1 MKKVLLSLFLLL
13 GLSSFTYAEEIMEEN
28 PHNLVLHN
36 DKILYSQ
43 LNSVWLKE
51 SQGESDELVFI
62 KNLYEGA
69 GSYSIYN
76 KEDGSLAFALATDC
90 ELINNGKLI
99 IVDNNVLKYYKLEY
113 NNGSVEQIE
122 LTDEEIQEIFP
133 QAEIFKLSQIDSD
146 NKIWLHKPFK
156 KQRTLILVNDTN
168 KFFHGIT
175 CKSKNVQDSEIKGL
189 IKISRYGI
197 IRFTH
202 FGEYKGS
209 LTFYIR

>member
-1 MKKVLLSLFLLL
+1 MKKVLLSLLLFSF
-13 GLSSFTYAEEIMEEN
+13 SSTVFADEN
-28 PHNLVLHN
+28 TFNLIKN
-36 DKILYSQ
+36 EDKVFYSQ
-43 LNSVWLKE
+43 ENSIWLKE
-51 SQGESDELVFI
+51 PETNNEQILTKTLF
-62 KNLYEGA
+62 EGA

-99 IVDNNVLKYYKLEY
+99 IVDNNILKYYKLEY
-113 NNGSVEQIE
+113 NGRSIEQIE
-122 LTDEEIQEIFP
+122 LTDEEIQEVFP
-133 QAEIFKLSQIDSD
+133 EAEIFKLSQIESD
-146 NKIWLHKPFK
+146 NKIWLHKPFRK
-156 KQRTLILVNDTN
+156 ERTLILVNDTD
-168 KFFHGIT
+168 KFFHGIN
-175 CKSKNVQDSEIKGL
+175 CKSKNVQNPEIKGL

>member
-1 MKKVLLSLFLLL
+1 MKKVLLSLLLFSF
-13 GLSSFTYAEEIMEEN
+13 SSTVFADDNTL
-28 PHNLVLHN
+28 NLIKN
-36 DKILYSQ
+36 EDKVFYSQ
-43 LNSVWLKE
+43 ENSIWLKE
-51 SQGESDELVFI
+51 PETNNEQILTKTLF
-62 KNLYEGA
+62 EGA

-99 IVDNNVLKYYKLEY
+99 IVDNNILKYYKLEY
-113 NNGSVEQIE
+113 NGRSIEQIE
-122 LTDEEIQEIFP
+122 LTDEEIQEVFP
-133 QAEIFKLSQIDSD
+133 EAEIFKLSQIESD
-146 NKIWLHKPFK
+146 NKIWLHKPFRK
-156 KQRTLILVNDTN
+156 ERTLILVNDTD
-168 KFFHGIT
+168 KFFHGIN
-175 CKSKNVQDSEIKGL
+175 CKSKNVQNPEIKGL

>member
-1 MKKVLLSLFLLL
+1 MKKVLLSLLLFSF
-13 GLSSFTYAEEIMEEN
+13 SSTVFADDNTL
-28 PHNLVLHN
+28 NLIKN
-36 DKILYSQ
+36 EDKVFYSQ
-43 LNSVWLKE
+43 ENSIWLKE
-51 SQGESDELVFI
+51 PENNNEQILTKTLF
-62 KNLYEGA
+62 EGA

-99 IVDNNVLKYYKLEY
+99 IVDNNILKYYKLEY
-113 NNGSVEQIE
+113 NDGSIEQIE
-122 LTDEEIQEIFP
+122 LTDEEIQGVFP
-133 QAEIFKLSQIDSD
+133 EAEIFKLSQIESD
-146 NKIWLHKPFK
+146 NKIWLHKPFRK
-156 KQRTLILVNDTN
+156 ERTLILVNDTD
-168 KFFHGIT
+168 KFFHGIN
-175 CKSKNVQDSEIKGL
+175 CKSKNVQNPEIKGL

>member
-1 MKKVLLSLFLLL
+1 MKKVLLSLLLFSF
-13 GLSSFTYAEEIMEEN
+13 SSTVFADDNTF
-28 PHNLVLHN
+28 NLIKN
-36 DKILYSQ
+36 EDKVFYSQ
-43 LNSVWLKE
+43 ENSMWLKE
-51 SQGESDELVFI
+51 PETNNEQILTKTLF
-62 KNLYEGA
+62 EGA

-99 IVDNNVLKYYKLEY
+99 IVDNNILKYYKLEY
-113 NNGSVEQIE
+113 NGRSIEQIE
-122 LTDEEIQEIFP
+122 LTDEEIQEVFP
-133 QAEIFKLSQIDSD
+133 EAEIFKLSQIESD
-146 NKIWLHKPFK
+146 NKIWLHKPFRK
-156 KQRTLILVNDTN
+156 ERTLILVNDTD
-168 KFFHGIT
+168 KFFHGIN
-175 CKSKNVQDSEIKGL
+175 CKSKNVQNPEIKGL

>member
-1 MKKVLLSLFLLL
+1 MKKVFLSLFLFF
-13 GLSSFTYAEEIMEEN
+13 GLVSFTSANEIVEEN
-28 PHNLVLHN
+28 PHNIIRHN

-51 SQGESDELVFI
+51 SQGEADELVFI

-76 KEDGSLAFALATDC
+76 KEDGSLAFALATGC

-122 LTDEEIQEIFP
+122 LTDEEIQDVFP

-202 FGEYKGS
+202 FGEYKGN

>member
-1 MKKVLLSLFLLL
+1 MKKVLLSLLLFSF
-13 GLSSFTYAEEIMEEN
+13 SSTVFADNNTL
-28 PHNLVLHN
+28 NLIKN
-36 DKILYSQ
+36 EDKVFYSQ
-43 LNSVWLKE
+43 ENSIWLKE
-51 SQGESDELVFI
+51 PENNNEQILTKTLF
-62 KNLYEGA
+62 EGA

-99 IVDNNVLKYYKLEY
+99 IVDNNILKYYKLEY
-113 NNGSVEQIE
+113 NSRSIEHIE
-122 LTDEEIQEIFP
+122 LTDEEIQDVFP
-133 QAEIFKLSQIDSD
+133 EAEIFKLSQIESD
-146 NKIWLHKPFK
+146 NKIWLHKPFRK
-156 KQRTLILVNDTN
+156 ERTLILVNDTD
-168 KFFHGIT
+168 KFFHGIN
-175 CKSKNVQDSEIKGL
+175 CKSKNVQNPEIKGL

>member
-1 MKKVLLSLFLLL
+1 MKKFLLILLSLFLINF
-13 GLSSFTYAEEIMEEN
+13 SFVYAEENIEEIPN
-28 PHNLVLHN
+28 NFINHN
-36 DKILYSQ
+36 DKIFYSE
-43 LNSVWLKE
+43 LNNTWHTELLEDENLVLK
-51 SQGESDELVFI
+51 
-62 KNLYEGA
+62 KTLYEGA

-175 CKSKNVQDSEIKGL
+175 CKSKNVQDPEIKGL

>member
-1 MKKVLLSLFLLL
+1 MKKVLLSLLLFSF
-13 GLSSFTYAEEIMEEN
+13 SSTVFADDNTF
-28 PHNLVLHN
+28 NLIKN
-36 DKILYSQ
+36 EDKVFYSQ
-43 LNSVWLKE
+43 ENSIWLKE
-51 SQGESDELVFI
+51 PET
-62 KNLYEGA
+62 KNEQILTKTLFEGA

-99 IVDNNVLKYYKLEY
+99 IVDNNILKYYKLEY
-113 NNGSVEQIE
+113 NDRSIEQIE
-122 LTDEEIQEIFP
+122 LTDEEIQEVFP
-133 QAEIFKLSQIDSD
+133 EAEIFKLSQIESD
-146 NKIWLHKPFK
+146 NKIWLHKPFRK
-156 KQRTLILVNDTN
+156 ERTLILVNDTD
-168 KFFHGIT
+168 KFFHGIN
-175 CKSKNVQDSEIKGL
+175 CKSKNVQNPEIKGL

>member
-1 MKKVLLSLFLLL
+1 MKKVLLSLLLFSF
-13 GLSSFTYAEEIMEEN
+13 SSTVFADNNTL
-28 PHNLVLHN
+28 NLIKN
-36 DKILYSQ
+36 EDKVFYSQ
-43 LNSVWLKE
+43 ENSIWLKE
-51 SQGESDELVFI
+51 PENNNEQILTKTLF
-62 KNLYEGA
+62 EGA

-99 IVDNNVLKYYKLEY
+99 IVDNNILKYYKLEY
-113 NNGSVEQIE
+113 NDGSIEQIG
-122 LTDEEIQEIFP
+122 LTDEEIQGVFP
-133 QAEIFKLSQIDSD
+133 EAEIFKLSQIESD
-146 NKIWLHKPFK
+146 NKIWLHKPFRK
-156 KQRTLILVNDTN
+156 ERTLILVNDTD
-168 KFFHGIT
+168 KFFHGIN
-175 CKSKNVQDSEIKGL
+175 CKSKNVQNPEIKGL

>member
-1 MKKVLLSLFLLL
+1 MKKVLLSLFLLF
-13 GLSSFTYAEEIMEEN
+13 GLTNFTFAEEIMEEN
-28 PHNLVLHN
+28 PHNIIRHN

-43 LNSVWLKE
+43 LNSTWFKE
-51 SQGESDELVFI
+51 PQDGEELVFI

-99 IVDNNVLKYYKLEY
+99 IIDNNVLKYYKLEY

-122 LTDEEIQEIFP
+122 LTDEEIQEVFP

>member
-1 MKKVLLSLFLLL
+1 MKKVLLSLLLFSF
-13 GLSSFTYAEEIMEEN
+13 SSTVFADNNTL
-28 PHNLVLHN
+28 NLIKN
-36 DKILYSQ
+36 EDKVFYSQ
-43 LNSVWLKE
+43 ENSIWLKE
-51 SQGESDELVFI
+51 PETNNEQILTKTLF
-62 KNLYEGA
+62 EGA

-99 IVDNNVLKYYKLEY
+99 IVDNNILKYYKLEY
-113 NNGSVEQIE
+113 NDGSIEQIE
-122 LTDEEIQEIFP
+122 LTDEEIQGVFP
-133 QAEIFKLSQIDSD
+133 EAEIFKLSQIESD
-146 NKIWLHKPFK
+146 NKIWLHKPFRK
-156 KQRTLILVNDTN
+156 ERTLILVNDTD
-168 KFFHGIT
+168 KFFHGIN
-175 CKSKNVQDSEIKGL
+175 CKSKNVQNPEIKGL

>member
-1 MKKVLLSLFLLL
+1 MKKVLLSLLLFSF
-13 GLSSFTYAEEIMEEN
+13 SSTVFADDNTL
-28 PHNLVLHN
+28 NLIKN
-36 DKILYSQ
+36 EDKVFYSQ
-43 LNSVWLKE
+43 ENSIWLKE
-51 SQGESDELVFI
+51 PETNNEQILTKTLF
-62 KNLYEGA
+62 EGA

-99 IVDNNVLKYYKLEY
+99 IVDNNILKYYKLEY
-113 NNGSVEQIE
+113 NDGSIEQIE
-122 LTDEEIQEIFP
+122 LTDEEIQGVFP
-133 QAEIFKLSQIDSD
+133 EAEIFKLSQIESD
-146 NKIWLHKPFK
+146 NKIWLHKPFRK
-156 KQRTLILVNDTN
+156 ERTLILVNDTD
-168 KFFHGIT
+168 KFFHGIN
-175 CKSKNVQDSEIKGL
+175 CKSKNVQNPEIKGL

>member
-1 MKKVLLSLFLLL
+1 MKKVLLSLLLFSF
-13 GLSSFTYAEEIMEEN
+13 SSTVFADNNTL
-28 PHNLVLHN
+28 NLIKN
-36 DKILYSQ
+36 EDKVFYSQ
-43 LNSVWLKE
+43 ENSIWLKE
-51 SQGESDELVFI
+51 PETNNEQILTKTLF
-62 KNLYEGA
+62 EGA

-99 IVDNNVLKYYKLEY
+99 IVDNNILKYYKLEY
-113 NNGSVEQIE
+113 NDGSIEQIG
-122 LTDEEIQEIFP
+122 LTDEEIQGVFP
-133 QAEIFKLSQIDSD
+133 EAEIFKLSQIESD
-146 NKIWLHKPFK
+146 NKIWLHKPFRK
-156 KQRTLILVNDTN
+156 ERTLILVNDTD
-168 KFFHGIT
+168 KFFHGIN
-175 CKSKNVQDSEIKGL
+175 CKSKNVQNPEIKGL